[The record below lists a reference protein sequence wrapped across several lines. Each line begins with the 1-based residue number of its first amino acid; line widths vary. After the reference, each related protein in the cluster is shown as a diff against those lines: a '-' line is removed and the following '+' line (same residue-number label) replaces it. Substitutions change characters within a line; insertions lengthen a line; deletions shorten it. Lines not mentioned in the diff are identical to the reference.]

1 MKKYNKIQLT
11 QQDFLNIE
19 NAFHFFVDNCNLT
32 QKEQD
37 SIIFTLNV
45 QLAFVRNSFSN
56 TSKT

>member
-37 SIIFTLNV
+37 SIILTHKNIIT
-45 QLAFVRNSFSN
+45 QL
-56 TSKT
+56 

>member
-37 SIIFTLNV
+37 SIILTHKNIIS
-45 QLAFVRNSFSN
+45 QLLQTKPK
-56 TSKT
+56 TS